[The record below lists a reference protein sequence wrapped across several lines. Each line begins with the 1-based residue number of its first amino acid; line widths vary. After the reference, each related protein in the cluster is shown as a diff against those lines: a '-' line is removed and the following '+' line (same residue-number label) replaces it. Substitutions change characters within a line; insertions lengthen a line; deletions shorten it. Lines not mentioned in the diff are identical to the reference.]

1 MLPSYYEF
9 ICDVK
14 ICSGEKALDNIPA
27 ELARLGVSRPMVVT
41 DKGVSDAGLVK
52 PVLKAFAESGITIGA
67 VFDDVPPDSSF
78 EVVKQLADLYREKQC
93 DSLVAVGGG
102 SVLDTAKGADMLIT
116 EEVDDLMKLA
126 GVDGPQRRIKPMIAV
141 PTTSGTGSEVTKF
154 AVITEPQ
161 SGRKVLFISNFLLPQ
176 VAILDP
182 RMTITLPAYLTAAT
196 AMDAV
201 THSMEA
207 YFSLGKNP
215 LSDAYAQASI
225 QMVAENLVPV
235 LKKPKD
241 AEGRLALAN
250 AATLAGIAF
259 SNAGVGMVH
268 AMGHSLGSVCH
279 IPHGVAMS
287 ILLPHGLEYN
297 MHKIKDQ
304 AAELLLPLCGAD
316 LFAKTPEEKR
326 AEETVAGIRRL
337 QNELWELAKL
347 PRSLKETGKVEK
359 SHFED
364 IAKTAQGDGAI
375 VYNPEEM
382 DLDEM
387 MTVLERAWE

>member
-14 ICSGEKALDNIPA
+14 ICSGERALDNIPA
-27 ELARLGVSRPMVVT
+27 ELGRLGVSRPLVVT

-52 PVLKAFAESGITIGA
+52 PVMKAFAESGITIGA

-78 EVVKQLADLYREKQC
+78 KVVKQLADLYREKKC

-102 SVLDTAKGADMLIT
+102 SVLDTAKGADILVT
-116 EEVDDLMKLA
+116 EETDDLESFA
-126 GVDGPQRRIKPMIAV
+126 GVDGLKQRIKPMIAV

-154 AVITEPQ
+154 AVISDPDTN
-161 SGRKVLFISNFLLPQ
+161 RKVLFISNYLLPQ

-182 RMTITLPAYLTAAT
+182 RMTLTLPAYLTDGT
-196 AMDAV
+196 AMDAM

-215 LSDAYAQASI
+215 LSDAYAR
-225 QMVAENLVPV
+225 
-235 LKKPKD
+235 PKD
-241 AEGRLALAN
+241 AGGRLALAN

-268 AMGHSLGSVCH
+268 ALGHSLGSVCH

-287 ILLPHGLEYN
+287 IFLPHGLEYN
-297 MHKIKDQ
+297 MPKIREQ

-326 AEETVAGIRRL
+326 GEETVAGIRRL
-337 QNELWELAKL
+337 RDELFTLAKL
-347 PRSLKETGKVEK
+347 PRSLKETGKVDK
-359 SHFED
+359 NQFEE

-375 VYNPEEM
+375 VYNPEDM
-382 DLDEM
+382 DLGEM
-387 MTVLERAWE
+387 MAVLERAWE